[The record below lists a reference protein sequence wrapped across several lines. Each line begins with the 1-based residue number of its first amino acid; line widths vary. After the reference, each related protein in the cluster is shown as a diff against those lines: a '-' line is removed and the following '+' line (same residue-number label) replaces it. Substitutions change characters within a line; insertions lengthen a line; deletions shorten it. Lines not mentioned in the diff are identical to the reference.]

1 MTARLRDASGAIVDG
16 VWVGEIELSG
26 AQVST
31 GYYRN
36 DAATAQS
43 LVDGWLRTGDIG
55 RCDEEGDYTSSAAA
69 RTPG

>member
-16 VWVGEIELSG
+16 VGAGEIELSG
-26 AQVST
+26 AQVFT
-31 GYYRN
+31 GYHRN

-55 RCDEEGDYTSSAAA
+55 RCDDEGDCTSSAAA